1 MSSTPEEFSVANLF
15 NLKGKIALVTGG
27 GTGIGLMISQGLAA
41 NGAIVYVGSR
51 RKEVVEKVSG
61 PFGAGEI
68 RPLVLDVT
76 DKESILSAVAFF
88 ERAHSKLDFLVN
100 NAGQVGPTSD
110 WFTELSAPEQKEVG
124 NNLFKDQSLEAW
136 ASHWQANVGSIFF
149 VTTAF
154 LELLKKAYI
163 PGQGDGYVERWSPS
177 VVNITSISGIMK
189 LAQDHFCYNAAKA
202 AANHLTLMLSTELA
216 LRRVLVRVNAI
227 APGVY
232 GSEMTSGH
240 TNGHFT
246 AAAANAVGKGLT
258 PLPSARG
265 GTDREIAGTVLYL
278 VSPSGF
284 YTNGQII
291 AVDGGFVA
299 TNP

>member
-1 MSSTPEEFSVANLF
+1 MSTAEELSAANLF
-15 NLKGKIALVTGG
+15 GLKGKIALVTGG
-27 GTGIGLMISQGLAA
+27 GTGIGLMISRGLAA
-41 NGAIVYVGSR
+41 NGATVYVASR

-61 PFGAGEI
+61 SFGAGEI
-68 RPLVLDVT
+68 KPLVLDVT
-76 DKESILSAVAFF
+76 NKESIVAAVKYF
-88 ERAHSKLDFLVN
+88 EQSHGKLDFLVN

-110 WFTELSAPEQKEVG
+110 WFTDLSTPEQKEVG
-124 NNLFKDQSLEAW
+124 NNLFKDQSFEGW
-136 ASHWQANVGSIFF
+136 AQHWQANVASIFF

-154 LELLKKAYI
+154 VELLKKGYV
-163 PGQGDGYVERWSPS
+163 PGKGDGHVEGWSPS

-189 LAQDHFCYNAAKA
+189 LAQDHFCYNAAKS

-216 LRRVLVRVNAI
+216 LRRVPIRVNAI

-240 TNGHFT
+240 TDGHFT
-246 AAAANAVGKGLT
+246 AEAANGVGKGIT

-278 VSPSGF
+278 VGRSGF